1 MTTDSRP
8 SIGPVRSKERYIVL
22 DALRG
27 FALIGICLANFPEF
41 GLYTFLHPEAAAA
54 LPTAGADRVA
64 RWLQY
69 ILIDGKFYTLFSL
82 LFGMGFSIIIS
93 NAMRR
98 GANGFRIF
106 YRRMVLLLLI
116 GFAHLMLLWSGDILM
131 LYALLGMFLPLF
143 RNVSNRGL
151 LLWATFFLLL
161 PVAADGVVQATGL
174 SPSAGVVAIQQRHCA
189 RYGITEANFAY
200 WLRDAD
206 SYREVF
212 QFLIQGAFVRVQE
225 FIDGN
230 RAFKVMGLFLL
241 GFYLGRNRF
250 YAKLEE
256 KRPLMRKVLVW
267 GLAAGLP
274 LSVLYA
280 WSGMNGHPLGLAAH
294 TALYTVSVYPLGL
307 AYAAFFGLA
316 SLRWKEGR
324 ALRLLAAPGRM
335 ALTNYIGQSAWGMVL
350 FYGIGLGL
358 GADVGLVW
366 ILLAALSVYAAETA
380 FSHLWLHYCQFGPL
394 EWIWR
399 MLTYREWLPL
409 LRKRGS

>member
-174 SPSAGVVAIQQRHCA
+174 NPSAGVVAIQQRHCA

-294 TALYTVSVYPLGL
+294 TAL
-307 AYAAFFGLA
+307 
-316 SLRWKEGR
+316 
-324 ALRLLAAPGRM
+324 
-335 ALTNYIGQSAWGMVL
+335 
-350 FYGIGLGL
+350 
-358 GADVGLVW
+358 
-366 ILLAALSVYAAETA
+366 
-380 FSHLWLHYCQFGPL
+380 
-394 EWIWR
+394 
-399 MLTYREWLPL
+399 
-409 LRKRGS
+409 